1 MTAGAPFSD
10 NCNHCRNSF
19 TGRRLDFPVVYLG
32 YWVWVMLL
40 ITCPQIKRKKSPLLL
55 VFLEQF
61 SGMAWALAM
70 SITLLTKTN
79 PQPSVWQP
87 LHWTPSKNAPSSE
100 YFGRFAPI
108 YDKIGTRNA
117 LSLELA
123 FLFKDQSRRCCGK
136 VMSQVCNFLFSWF
149 TESVN
154 KRYSLGS
161 AERRTDLLSEGA
173 SGHFHCGWRFLD

>member
-1 MTAGAPFSD
+1 
-10 NCNHCRNSF
+10 
-19 TGRRLDFPVVYLG
+19 
-32 YWVWVMLL
+32 
-40 ITCPQIKRKKSPLLL
+40 
-55 VFLEQF
+55 
-61 SGMAWALAM
+61 MAWALAM

-136 VMSQVCNFLFSWF
+136 VMSQDFVCNFLFSWF
-149 TESVN
+149 TERVN

-173 SGHFHCGWRFLD
+173 SGHFHCGWRFLDKCHTKWECSVLNCFVAVFQFIVLLLLFWFALLILFASLS

>member
-1 MTAGAPFSD
+1 MTAAAAAPFSD
-10 NCNHCRNSF
+10 NCRNSL

-32 YWVWVMLL
+32 YWVMLL

-55 VFLEQF
+55 VFFEQF
-61 SGMAWALAM
+61 SDMAWALAM

-136 VMSQVCNFLFSWF
+136 VMSQDFVCNILFSWF
-149 TESVN
+149 TERVN